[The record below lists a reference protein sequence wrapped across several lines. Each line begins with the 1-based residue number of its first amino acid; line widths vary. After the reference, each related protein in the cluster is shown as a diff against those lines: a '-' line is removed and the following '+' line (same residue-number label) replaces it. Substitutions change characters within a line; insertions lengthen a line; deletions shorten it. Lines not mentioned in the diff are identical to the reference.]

1 LARAKNTSRS
11 EARRR
16 TRVQTRADLVDD
28 DEMLD
33 DEDDSTE
40 TVANPPRK
48 PFFTFPDIRA
58 DVRALPEIFRSRR
71 LLWIPFIL
79 LAVGFVLVLIQ
90 SALPVEIQPWVA
102 FYVQYFVLPQSL
114 FTYFIGGFLAPRA
127 SYLIGTM
134 LGLATGLGWAIVLL
148 VLPNTQDAFGSTQ
161 DLASL
166 IGLVLLESVVLGMF
180 AGGFAGWYRDYLRKM
195 QTRSRDRQAEREAA
209 QRTKRRD
216 DRQEARKAA
225 KQRPAG

>member
-33 DEDDSTE
+33 DEDDSTA
-40 TVANPPRK
+40 TAANPPRK

-58 DVRALPEIFRSRR
+58 DVRGLPDIFRSRR

-148 VLPNTQDAFGSTQ
+148 GPAEHAGRVRVNAGSRLAYRPCPPRIGRLGHVRGRLRRLVPRLPAEDADSQ
-161 DLASL
+161 P
-166 IGLVLLESVVLGMF
+166 
-180 AGGFAGWYRDYLRKM
+180 
-195 QTRSRDRQAEREAA
+195 
-209 QRTKRRD
+209 
-216 DRQEARKAA
+216 
-225 KQRPAG
+225 RPAG